1 MSGGVLRR
9 LALLVVRGASWLV
22 PRRDRRRW
30 RAQWDADVWHRSAAL
45 ERAGLVNRRTASAVL
60 WRASG
65 AVWHASWLRF
75 RSGDLDMLLHEIR
88 HAVRSLAGRP
98 AFTAVAVLTLALG
111 IGANSVIFSW
121 IEATLLNP
129 IPGAVNHRSLAALHV
144 TTATRGDIS
153 LSYPNYV
160 DIRDQAA
167 PGVAGVAVFATGAM
181 SLRAA
186 DGAERVWGQAV
197 SGNVFDLLGIQAAH
211 GRLLTQ
217 DDDRVPDGHP
227 VAVVSHAFW
236 QRRLGGRPDIVGST
250 LTLNGRAFTVVGVA
264 ARGFQGTQPMI
275 SLDVFVPL
283 AMQKTFIAGDRLSA
297 RGSGW
302 LQSLVRLAPGATLS
316 EAQAA
321 LDVVARRLAAD
332 HPETNEGRGLRLY
345 ELWRQPSG
353 GAGMLLPVLTVLGGL
368 VAILLALVCA
378 NMASLLLARANGRQ
392 RELAVR
398 RSLGA
403 SQGQVVRLL
412 MVESLALA
420 TAAGALAA
428 VMARWSGALLDA
440 FIPPLPIPISV
451 DAGLNGTV
459 LLFATIVSLVAG
471 IGLGVLPGVQASRVD
486 LASPLKEG
494 GLTGGTSLW
503 RRGRVRQGLIVA
515 QVALALVLL
524 VSASLFIRSL
534 DAARKLDPG
543 FRARTGLV
551 ATIDVLPAGYD
562 EARGRQVFDRIA
574 EALRA
579 LPGVDAAAIAQR
591 LPLTATDSSDR
602 PVEVEGYTA
611 SPGEEL
617 TVYYA
622 SVGAGYFDAIQ
633 MPLKEGRDFDARE
646 TPEAPLAV
654 VVNETMARRYWPGRS
669 ALGGRV
675 KVGDRWAEVV
685 GVAGDAKYGSVSE
698 PPRAFMYLP
707 VHQAYRPNMRLVV
720 RTAGSPDALVG
731 AVRQALQRIDPNLPL
746 FDVQTIEQHLA
757 FAFFLFEMAATLLG
771 VFGAVATL
779 LAALGLYGVVAHSVG
794 LRTRE
799 IGVRMS
805 LGATAGAVR
814 RMVMRQGL
822 GLACLG
828 IVVGLAGAVAVTRLF
843 ASQLI
848 GVEPLDP
855 VSFAGTALL
864 LSATTAA
871 ACFLPARRA
880 SRLDPVRALRID

>member
-1 MSGGVLRR
+1 MTGRTLRR
-9 LALLVVRGASWLV
+9 LALAIVGAASVLV
-22 PRRDRRRW
+22 PHRDRRRW
-30 RAQWDADVWHRSAAL
+30 RAQWDADVWHRCRAL
-45 ERAGLVNRRTASAVL
+45 ERVGLVNRHTASAVL
-60 WRASG
+60 GRAGG
-65 AVWHASWLRF
+65 AVWHAGWLRF
-75 RSGDLDMLLHEIR
+75 RSGDLEMLLHEIR
-88 HAVRSLAGRP
+88 HSVRSLAGRP
-98 AFTAVAVLTLALG
+98 GFTVVAVLTLALG

-129 IPGAVNHRSLAALHV
+129 IPGAVNHGSLAALHV

-160 DIRDQAA
+160 DIRDAA
-167 PGVAGVAVFATGAM
+167 PPGVEGVAVFATGAM

-186 DGAERVWGQAV
+186 DAAERVWGQAV
-197 SGNVFDLLGIQAAH
+197 SGNVFELLVIQAAE
-211 GRLLTQ
+211 GRLLTP

-236 QRRLGGRPDIVGST
+236 QRRFGGRPDMVGST
-250 LTLNGRAFTVVGVA
+250 LTLNGRAFTVVGVT

-275 SLDVFVPL
+275 GLDVFVPL
-283 AMQKTFIAGDRLSA
+283 AMQRTFIAGDRLSA

-302 LQSLVRLAPGATLS
+302 LQGLVRLAPGAS
-316 EAQAA
+316 MAEAQSG

-332 HPETNEGRGLRLY
+332 HPEANEGRGLRLY

-353 GAGMLLPVLTVLGGL
+353 GTGMLLPVLSVLGGL
-368 VAILLALVCA
+368 VAVLLALVCA

-403 SQGQVVRLL
+403 SSGQVVRLL
-412 MVESLALA
+412 IVESLVLA

-428 VMARWSGALLDA
+428 VMARWSGVLLEA
-440 FIPPLPIPISV
+440 FIPPLPIPISI
-451 DAGLNGTV
+451 DAGLNGRV
-459 LLFATIVSLVAG
+459 LLFATLVSLVAG
-471 IGLGVLPGVQASRVD
+471 IGLGVLPGVSATRTD

-494 GLTGGTSLW
+494 GLSGGTALW

-524 VSASLFIRSL
+524 VSAGLFLRTL
-534 DAARKLDPG
+534 DAARRLDPG
-543 FRARTGLV
+543 FRARNGLV
-551 ATIDVLPAGYD
+551 ATIDVMPAGYD

-574 EALRA
+574 DALRS
-579 LPGVDAAAIAQR
+579 LPGVEAAAIAQR
-591 LPLTATDSSDR
+591 LPLTVIDSSDR
-602 PVEVEGYTA
+602 GVEVEGYA
-611 SPGEEL
+611 AAAGEEL

-622 SVGAGYFDAIQ
+622 SVGVGYFDAIQ
-633 MPLKEGRDFDARE
+633 MPLMEGRDFDARD

-654 VVNETMARRYWPGRS
+654 VVNQTMARRYWAGRS

-675 KVGDRWAEVV
+675 KVGERWAEVV
-685 GVAGDAKYGSVSE
+685 GIAGDAKYGSVSE
-698 PPRAFMYLP
+698 PPRAFMYLSL
-707 VHQAYRPNMRLVV
+707 HQAYRPSMRIVV
-720 RTAGSPDALVG
+720 RTTGAPDAVVG
-731 AVRQALQRIDPNLPL
+731 AVRQAVQRIDPNLPL

-771 VFGAVATL
+771 VFGAVAMM

-799 IGVRMS
+799 IGVRLS

-822 GLACLG
+822 GLAAAG
-828 IVVGLAGAVAVTRLF
+828 IVIGLVAAVAVTRLF

-855 VSFAGTALL
+855 ISYAGTALL
-864 LSATTAA
+864 LAATTAA
-871 ACFLPARRA
+871 ACYLPARRA
-880 SRLDPVRALRID
+880 ARLDPIRALRIE